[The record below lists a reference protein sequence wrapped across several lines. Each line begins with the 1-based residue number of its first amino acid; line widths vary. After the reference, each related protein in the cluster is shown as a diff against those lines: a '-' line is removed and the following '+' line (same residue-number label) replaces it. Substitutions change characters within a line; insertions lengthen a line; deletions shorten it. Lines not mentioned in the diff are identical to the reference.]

1 MTLYNP
7 APFAL
12 TDRERALDLV
22 ERVSFGTLVCA
33 ADGGEAELAHLP
45 FVVDRARGLLLA
57 HVARGNGV
65 WRRAERGE
73 LMSAVFLGPH
83 AYVSPLWY
91 EHPDAQVPTWNYAA
105 VHVHGHARGPMDDT
119 SLREML
125 HAMSRRFEAP
135 DGWSL
140 DRLTPELSSSLA
152 RGIVGFALS
161 IERVDA
167 KLKLSQNRSP
177 ADHAR
182 VERALA
188 TRGDDA
194 GREMAEMMR
203 SPTGR

>member
-7 APFAL
+7 QPFAL

-22 ERVSFGTLVCA
+22 EHVAFGTLVCT

-45 FVVDRARGLLLA
+45 FLVDRARGLLLA
-57 HVARGNGV
+57 HVARANGV

-73 LMSAVFLGPH
+73 PMTAVFLGPH
-83 AYVSPLWY
+83 TYVSPLWY

-105 VHVHGHARGPMDDT
+105 VHVHGHARGPMDQVAA
-119 SLREML
+119 REL
-125 HAMSRRFEAP
+125 LDAMSRRFEAP
-135 DGWSL
+135 GGWSL
-140 DRLTPELSSSLA
+140 DRLPPELSRSLA
-152 RGIVGFALS
+152 HGVVGFSLS

-177 ADHAR
+177 TDHAR

-188 TRGDDA
+188 TRGDDV
-194 GREMAEMMR
+194 GREMAAMMR
-203 SPTGR
+203 ASPVR